1 MFKGARVTTGT
12 EHYRAATAGGGA
24 VGGTRRPQRH
34 RLLGMN
40 LDATSYQDASGQI
53 CDWAQTTESRYVCV
67 ANVHQTME
75 THDSDE
81 FRRVVNNADMVTP
94 DGVPLVWA
102 LRALG
107 ATGASRVYG
116 PTLVLHLCEEAA
128 RRGIPVFLYGGTPES
143 VVAFE
148 RFLLERYPS
157 LKIAGSIAPPFR
169 PLTPDED
176 AADTQRIAASGAG
189 ITFVGLGC
197 PKQERWMAAH
207 KGRVPGVMVGVGAA
221 FDFHSGR
228 VRQAPRWL
236 SDIGLEWAFR
246 LAMEPRR
253 LWRRYL
259 RHNPRFVAL
268 VARQIAR
275 ERLAGGRA

>member
-1 MFKGARVTTGT
+1 MTTGT
-12 EHYRAATAGGGA
+12 QEFRTAAAGGGKVA
-24 VGGTRRPQRH
+24 ERARPERRC
-34 RLLGMN
+34 LLGMN
-40 LDATSYQDASGQI
+40 LDATTYRDATERI
-53 CDWAQTTESRYVCV
+53 CGWAERDGSRYVCV

-75 THDSDE
+75 TYDSHE
-81 FRRVVNNADMVTP
+81 FRSVVNGADMVTP

-107 ATGASRVYG
+107 VPGATRVYG

-143 VVAFE
+143 VAAFVSFLEGRFQGLKVAG
-148 RFLLERYPS
+148 
-157 LKIAGSIAPPFR
+157 AIAPPFR
-169 PLTPDED
+169 QPSPEEDE
-176 AADTQRIAASGAG
+176 ADTRQIAESGAR

-228 VRQAPRWL
+228 VKQAPRWL
-236 SDIGLEWAFR
+236 SELGLEWAFR
-246 LAMEPRR
+246 LAVEPRR
-253 LWRRYL
+253 LWRRYA

-268 VARQIAR
+268 FARQWVR
-275 ERLAGGRA
+275 ERLGGARA